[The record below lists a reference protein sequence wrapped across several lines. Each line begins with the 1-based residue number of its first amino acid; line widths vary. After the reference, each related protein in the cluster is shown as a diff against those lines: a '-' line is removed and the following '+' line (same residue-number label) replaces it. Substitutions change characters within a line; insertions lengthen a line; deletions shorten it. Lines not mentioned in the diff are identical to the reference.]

1 MSGAEH
7 GGENPTPS
15 GTGMGSK
22 YPPRLVSRAG
32 ARRKMGNWGGGRI
45 SKSASNLPR
54 CHAYPQKYKKVRQI
68 YSTVNFHSLLL
79 INKIVYVTK
88 GRICH

>member
-54 CHAYPQKYKKVRQI
+54 CHAYPPNY
-68 YSTVNFHSLLL
+68 N
-79 INKIVYVTK
+79 N
-88 GRICH
+88 